1 MAKPELNDSP
11 PDTTTASATT
21 KAAALASRIRRTI
34 LVHGL
39 RAGDR
44 LPSEA
49 ELIAEHGISRP
60 TVREA
65 IRILDAEG
73 FVEVRIGRNGG
84 LRVAQPKP
92 EALGEWLAT
101 QLAMRAA
108 TVHSLV
114 EFRVVV
120 EPVAAGL
127 AAQRATPEQIRL
139 LREAV
144 NSPSVEEELDFHL
157 YVADATQNELLRLLL
172 RAVHTGLREHRI
184 YHAAVSEADVV
195 AARRVHR
202 RLFDAIAD
210 RDAELASTLMLKHMQ
225 AVEQVMRR
233 SGSLHEPLIT
243 ADSWGFDQ
251 AEAGDG
257 ATT

>member
-1 MAKPELNDSP
+1 VPNSRPNDSSQEI
-11 PDTTTASATT
+11 AAGGAIT
-21 KAAALASRIRRTI
+21 KAAALASQIRRTI
-34 LVHGL
+34 LVQGL
-39 RAGDR
+39 RPGDQ

-84 LRVAQPKP
+84 LRVAEPKP

-101 QLAMRAA
+101 QLAMRAT
-108 TVHSLV
+108 TVRSLL

-127 AAQRATPEQIRL
+127 AAERATADQIRM
-139 LREAV
+139 LRDSV
-144 NSPSVEEELDFHL
+144 HSPSAEEELDFHL
-157 YVADATQNELLRLLL
+157 FIADATQNELLRVLL

-184 YHAAVSEADVV
+184 YQAPATDADAAAG
-195 AARRVHR
+195 RRAHS

-210 RDAELASTLMLKHMQ
+210 RDSELASTLMRKHMQ
-225 AVEQVMRR
+225 AVEQVVRR
-233 SGSLHEPLIT
+233 AGGLDEPLTT
-243 ADSWGFDQ
+243 AGSWGPDQ
-251 AEAGDG
+251 
-257 ATT
+257 T

>member
-1 MAKPELNDSP
+1 VSNRLPDSS
-11 PDTTTASATT
+11 PDLATGGAPT

-34 LVHGL
+34 LVEGL
-39 RAGDR
+39 RAGDP

-84 LRVAQPKP
+84 LRVAEPKA

-101 QLAMRAA
+101 QLAMRAT
-108 TVHSLV
+108 TVHSLL

-127 AAQRATPEQIRL
+127 AAQRATPEQLRM

-144 NSPSVEEELDFHL
+144 HSPSAEEELDFHL
-157 YVADATQNELLRLLL
+157 FVADATQNELLRVLL
-172 RAVHTGLREHRI
+172 RAVHTGLREHHIYQAPATDVDAAAGRRI
-184 YHAAVSEADVV
+184 HA
-195 AARRVHR
+195 
-202 RLFDAIAD
+202 RLFAAIAD
-210 RDAELASTLMLKHMQ
+210 RDSELASTLMRKHLQ
-225 AVEQVMRR
+225 AVEQVVRR
-233 SGSLHEPLIT
+233 SGGLHEPLIT
-243 ADSWGFDQ
+243 GPSWGLQRDVP
-251 AEAGDG
+251 EL
-257 ATT
+257 